1 VEECIKA
8 MQHREAAKYIQKCD
22 PAVRPGLFIKIG
34 DFKAAGQ
41 EALALKDIQLL
52 RFVLFRLFIIC
63 FIISFT

>member
-1 VEECIKA
+1 MEECIKA
-8 MQHREAAKYIQKCD
+8 IQHKEAIKYITKCD

-52 RFVLFRLFIIC
+52 RFVIFF
-63 FIISFT
+63 FE